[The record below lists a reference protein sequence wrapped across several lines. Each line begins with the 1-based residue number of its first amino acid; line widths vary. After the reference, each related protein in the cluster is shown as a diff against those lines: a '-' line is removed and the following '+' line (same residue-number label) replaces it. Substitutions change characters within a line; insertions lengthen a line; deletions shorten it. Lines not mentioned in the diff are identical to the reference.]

1 MNRIAQ
7 LALLLCAL
15 LPATWSAAQTVD
27 FGRGPVLVSAPED
40 YPNATD
46 LPLIVLLH
54 GYTSSGQSITD
65 YWGLGGLV
73 EDYGFVLASPDGTR
87 EAGGRQ
93 NAFWNATDA
102 CCNFENSPVDDS
114 EYLLHIID
122 EIKASYPID
131 PDRVYVIGHSN
142 GGFMSLRM
150 AYEHSDVIAAVIS
163 MAGSNHL
170 EQRDAPPF
178 PVHVLQIHGTN
189 DETIAFQGDAIQ
201 EVRYPSA
208 RGTVERWAD
217 YNGCRRPGVSRE
229 MRDLEASL
237 PGYETGVLKFAA
249 GCKRGGSAE
258 LWTISGGTHVP
269 VVSETYGA
277 QLVEWLLAHPK
288 QR

>member
-1 MNRIAQ
+1 MNRITQ
-7 LALLLCAL
+7 LTLLLCAL
-15 LPATWSAAQTVD
+15 LPTTWSAAQTVD

-40 YPNATD
+40 YRNATD
-46 LPLIVLLH
+46 MPLIVLLH
-54 GYTSSGQSITD
+54 GYTSSGESITD

-114 EYLLHIID
+114 QYILHIID
-122 EIKASYPID
+122 EIKASHPID
-131 PDRVYVIGHSN
+131 PNRVYVIGHSN

>member
-1 MNRIAQ
+1 MNRITQ
-7 LALLLCAL
+7 ITLLLCAL
-15 LPATWSAAQTVD
+15 LSASWSAAQTID

-40 YPNATD
+40 YRNATD

-54 GYTSSGQSITD
+54 GYTSSGQSITN
-65 YWGLGGLV
+65 YWGLGRLV
-73 EDYGFVLASPDGTR
+73 EDYGFVLAAPDGTR
-87 EAGGRQ
+87 ESNGNQ
-93 NAFWNATDA
+93 NPFWNATDA
-102 CCNFENSPVDDS
+102 CCNFENSPVNDS
-114 EYLLHIID
+114 AYIRHIID
-122 EIKASYPID
+122 QIKTSHPID

-163 MAGSNHL
+163 MAGANHL
-170 EQRDAPPF
+170 EQREPPPF
-178 PVHVLQIHGTN
+178 PVHVLQIHGSN
-189 DETIAFQGDAIQ
+189 DETIAFQGGAIR

-249 GCKRGGSAE
+249 GCKPGGSAE
-258 LWTISGGTHVP
+258 LWTIAGGTHTP
-269 VVSETYGA
+269 VVSESYGA

>member
-1 MNRIAQ
+1 MNRMTQ
-7 LALLLCAL
+7 LTLLLCAL
-15 LPATWSAAQTVD
+15 LPASWSTAQTID
-27 FGRGPVLVSAPED
+27 FGRGPVPVSAPED
-40 YPNATD
+40 YRNATD

-54 GYTSSGQSITD
+54 GYTSSGQSITN
-65 YWGLGGLV
+65 YWGLGRLV

-87 EAGGRQ
+87 EAGGNQ
-93 NAFWNATDA
+93 SPFWNATDA
-102 CCNFENSPVDDS
+102 CCNFENSPVNDS
-114 EYLLHIID
+114 EYILHIIN
-122 EIKASYPID
+122 EIKASHPID

-163 MAGSNHL
+163 MAGANHL
-170 EQRDAPPF
+170 EQRDPPLF
-178 PVHVLQIHGTN
+178 PVHMLQIHGTN
-189 DETIAFQGDAIQ
+189 DETIAFQGAAIQ

-249 GCKRGGSAE
+249 GCQRGGSAE

-269 VVSETYGA
+269 VVSETYGV